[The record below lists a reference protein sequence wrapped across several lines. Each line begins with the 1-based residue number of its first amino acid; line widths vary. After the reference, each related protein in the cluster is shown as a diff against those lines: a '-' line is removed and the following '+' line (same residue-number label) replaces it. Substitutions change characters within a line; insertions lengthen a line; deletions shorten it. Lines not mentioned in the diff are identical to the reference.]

1 MAYLSI
7 RNASYSYN
15 NGLVLKGIDLSVEQ
29 EEMVGLL
36 GPNGSGKTTLLKL
49 VSGIIKP
56 KNGDV
61 TFKGTALSRL
71 NRNTIARSI
80 AVVPQQFSNP
90 FAFTVEEVVNLGR
103 TPFRK
108 AFEWESEADRK
119 AISQA
124 MELTDI
130 DRFGGRRFDDLSG
143 GERQKVILA
152 MALAQEP
159 ELLLLDEPT
168 VHLDISHQIEILE
181 RVKKLNADKGLTVIA
196 AMHDLNLAAFYFG
209 RLILLKEG
217 EVAADGSPSEVLT
230 ESLIREVYAT
240 NVRIERDPETGVPY
254 VHLTPRDTFIK
265 RL

>member
-15 NGLVLKGIDLSVEQ
+15 NGLVLKGIDLKVERG
-29 EEMVGLL
+29 EMVGLL

-61 TFKGTALSRL
+61 KFKGTLLSRL

-90 FAFTVEEVVNLGR
+90 FAFTVKEVVSLGR

-108 AFEWESEADRK
+108 AFDWENEADKK

-124 MELTDI
+124 MELTGI
-130 DRFGGRRFDDLSG
+130 DQFGLHRFDDLSG

-152 MALAQEP
+152 MALA
-159 ELLLLDEPT
+159 L
-168 VHLDISHQIEILE
+168 S
-181 RVKKLNADKGLTVIA
+181 
-196 AMHDLNLAAFYFG
+196 
-209 RLILLKEG
+209 
-217 EVAADGSPSEVLT
+217 SP
-230 ESLIREVYAT
+230 
-240 NVRIERDPETGVPY
+240 
-254 VHLTPRDTFIK
+254 
-265 RL
+265 